1 MSLFKVIGEIL
12 GFNSIIRYQY
22 TKVAHMVDASPVQIK
37 VQTNATQCADEGGN
51 RLRSEPF

>member
-1 MSLFKVIGEIL
+1 MLLFKVVGEIL